1 MHQLVTKKT
10 LTNVSIWVILKYVRM
25 VFKVICAMIVEQSW
39 SNKEVETGDDFTS
52 EIEEVIVEQ
61 RSLIAEEM
69 LGYPYPAGQYNISAR
84 SVYMF
89 WTRILT
95 EHTEIHTFPILREL
109 WRFGFFFMWCCVSL
123 GYMLDCFRSAH
134 FYRHVSSV
142 IIWKP
147 CVTVASNSYF
157 KLMVT
162 GTFATVDLNW
172 SQIMKRWLCME

>member
-1 MHQLVTKKT
+1 
-10 LTNVSIWVILKYVRM
+10 M

-89 WTRILT
+89 
-95 EHTEIHTFPILREL
+95 
-109 WRFGFFFMWCCVSL
+109 
-123 GYMLDCFRSAH
+123 
-134 FYRHVSSV
+134 
-142 IIWKP
+142 
-147 CVTVASNSYF
+147 
-157 KLMVT
+157 
-162 GTFATVDLNW
+162 
-172 SQIMKRWLCME
+172 